1 MENFTPFASLIG
13 GALIGLSA
21 AALLLFTGKI
31 AGISGIVSGLLRPTQ
46 DDALWRGAFIGGL
59 VFGGFLLTLFTPEVF
74 AINVTRSWE
83 TFAVAGLLVGFGAR
97 MGNGC
102 TSGHGLCGIGRG
114 SLRSLVATGLF
125 MLTGAAIVYVVN
137 HTLGGTL

>member
-1 MENFTPFASLIG
+1 M
-13 GALIGLSA
+13 
-21 AALLLFTGKI
+21 
-31 AGISGIVSGLLRPTQ
+31 
-46 DDALWRGAFIGGL
+46 
-59 VFGGFLLTLFTPEVF
+59 
-74 AINVTRSWE
+74 
-83 TFAVAGLLVGFGAR
+83 AGLLVGFGAR